1 MKKAKVFCFLVTII
15 FFLFTF
21 SCSKESTSSDTE
33 SPTVMITYPP
43 DNSDISAGTIVNV
56 VAEADDNKEIDFVQ
70 FYIDGV
76 SVYEDSSEPYG
87 YNWDTSGLNG
97 SHTIYAKAED
107 TSENITTSELIT
119 VAIFGEAP
127 NPPSNPNPENGASDL
142 SIDTILSWTC
152 IDPDGDELTYD
163 VYFGV
168 SSPPPLINSNHTSM
182 NYDPDTLG
190 NGTTYYWKIVASD
203 GLNETEGPVWEFT
216 TGLYGTVTD
225 IDGNEYQTL
234 IIGDQEWMIE
244 NLKVTHYRNGNQ
256 IPHLTDNGDWTGTA
270 NGAYCVYNNT
280 PSNADT
286 YGNLYNWYAVD
297 DSRNIAPVGWHV
309 PEDEEIMELEMYLGM
324 SYSEAHDT
332 GYRGTNEGSKL
343 AGSADLWSDGALDND
358 PEFDSSGFSFLPG
371 GYRSS
376 SNGDFNGIGS
386 YGYLWSSTED
396 DSSHAWSR
404 TLYYYGT
411 DVYRP
416 NYNKHYGFS
425 VRCVRTEE

>member
-1 MKKAKVFCFLVTII
+1 MKKVKVFCFLVIMI

-43 DNSDISAGTIVNV
+43 DNSDISVGTIVNI

-76 SVYEDSSEPYG
+76 SVLEDSSEPYG
-87 YNWDTSGLNG
+87 YSWDTTGLNG
-97 SHTIYAKAED
+97 SHTIYAKAKD

-127 NPPSNPNPENGASDL
+127 NPPSNPNPVNGVSDL

-152 IDPDGDELTYD
+152 SDPNGDELTYD

-168 SSPPPLINSNHTSM
+168 SSSPPLINSNHTSM
-182 NYDPDTLG
+182 NYDPGTLD

-203 GLNETEGPVWEFT
+203 GLDETEGPVWEFT

-244 NLKVTHYRNGNQ
+244 NLKVTHYRNGNP
-256 IPHLTDNGDWTGTA
+256 IPNVTDNSTWAGLSTE
-270 NGAYCVYNNT
+270 AYCVYDND
-280 PSNADT
+280 PSNTDI
-286 YGNLYNWYAVD
+286 YGNLYNWYAID
-297 DSRNIAPVGWHV
+297 DPRGLTPEGWHV
-309 PEDEEIMELEMYLGM
+309 PTDEEIMELEMYLGM
-324 SYSEAHDT
+324 SYTEAHAE
-332 GYRGTNEGSKL
+332 GWRGTNEGSKL

-371 GYRSS
+371 GYRYYYSGTFNDLS
-376 SNGDFNGIGS
+376 FNGFF
-386 YGYLWSSTED
+386 WSSTE
-396 DSSHAWSR
+396 SGSYAWIRRLYCSYANVSRGSHYKW
-404 TLYYYGT
+404 
-411 DVYRP
+411 
-416 NYNKHYGFS
+416 NGFS
-425 VRCVRTEE
+425 VRCVRD